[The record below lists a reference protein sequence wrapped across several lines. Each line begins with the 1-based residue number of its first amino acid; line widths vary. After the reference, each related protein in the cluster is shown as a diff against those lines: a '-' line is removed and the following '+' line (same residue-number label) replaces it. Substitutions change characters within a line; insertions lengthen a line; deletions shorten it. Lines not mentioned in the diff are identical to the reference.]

1 VAFDIDANGLLE
13 VSATDRTTGRKQK
26 VSISG
31 GSNLNEQEIKSI
43 IEEAKSKANEDR
55 KKRSVIDR
63 KNSALTLIAQAERR
77 LRDAS
82 LEFGPYGA
90 ERQQRAVEIAIQD
103 VEEYLDDYDPQEL
116 EISVSALQEALFGL
130 NRKFAAER
138 KTDNNPLQGI
148 KNTFGSLKD
157 ELFSDDYWDDDPW
170 DNQMNRNYRNSRY
183 GNSRDDDPWDN
194 DYFLKDY
201 LSILGLS
208 NDFDDKELK
217 KAFRREARKWHPDLN
232 KNDLNAEERF
242 KLINEAY
249 EYLRDP
255 NKRNK
260 NSDVNIQE
268 DYENNNFKTG
278 FPDFQDYLDSLFG
291 YEYNANNEDEY
302 TDEPLDDEST
312 NLENDEFNN
321 YEYPTTSPEEPPP
334 VKLHQDIETII
345 ELTPNEALNGA
356 SILIELEDQTMVEV
370 DTPPFAGDGW
380 RLRLE
385 NIARGGKD
393 HYLQL
398 KVQTESGLRI
408 DGLRVIYK
416 LELFPHDALLGCAV
430 EVPTLDG
437 NVTLQVPPKS
447 STGRMLRLKGRGLA
461 FEDNVGDQYVEIL
474 VVIPADIN
482 DEEIALYTRLQE
494 LSLSDS

>member
-1 VAFDIDANGLLE
+1 M
-13 VSATDRTTGRKQK
+13 TT
-26 VSISG
+26 S
-31 GSNLNEQEIKSI
+31 
-43 IEEAKSKANEDR
+43 SK
-55 KKRSVIDR
+55 
-63 KNSALTLIAQAERR
+63 
-77 LRDAS
+77 
-82 LEFGPYGA
+82 
-90 ERQQRAVEIAIQD
+90 
-103 VEEYLDDYDPQEL
+103 
-116 EISVSALQEALFGL
+116 
-130 NRKFAAER
+130 
-138 KTDNNPLQGI
+138 
-148 KNTFGSLKD
+148 
-157 ELFSDDYWDDDPW
+157 
-170 DNQMNRNYRNSRY
+170 
-183 GNSRDDDPWDN
+183 
-194 DYFLKDY
+194 KDY

-208 NDFDDKELK
+208 HDYDDKELK

-249 EYLRDP
+249 EYLR
-255 NKRNK
+255 NHNIYK
-260 NSDVNIQE
+260 NGSDKNIQE
-268 DYENNNFKTG
+268 DYKNNNFQTG

-291 YEYNANNEDEY
+291 YEYSTNNYDVYNNELFE
-302 TDEPLDDEST
+302 DEPVNIDT
-312 NLENDEFNN
+312 DEFNN

-345 ELTPNEALNGA
+345 ELTPDEALNGA
-356 SILIELEDQTMVEV
+356 SILIELEDETVVEV

-437 NVTLQVPPKS
+437 TVTLQVPPKS
-447 STGRMLRLKGRGLA
+447 STGRMLRLKGRGLT

>member
-1 VAFDIDANGLLE
+1 MVILGTMIHGTMIT
-13 VSATDRTTGRKQK
+13 S
-26 VSISG
+26 
-31 GSNLNEQEIKSI
+31 
-43 IEEAKSKANEDR
+43 SK
-55 KKRSVIDR
+55 
-63 KNSALTLIAQAERR
+63 
-77 LRDAS
+77 
-82 LEFGPYGA
+82 
-90 ERQQRAVEIAIQD
+90 
-103 VEEYLDDYDPQEL
+103 
-116 EISVSALQEALFGL
+116 
-130 NRKFAAER
+130 
-138 KTDNNPLQGI
+138 
-148 KNTFGSLKD
+148 
-157 ELFSDDYWDDDPW
+157 
-170 DNQMNRNYRNSRY
+170 
-183 GNSRDDDPWDN
+183 
-194 DYFLKDY
+194 KDY

-208 NDFDDKELK
+208 PDFDDKELK

-255 NKRNK
+255 NRSK
-260 NSDVNIQE
+260 NRSEHNNNE

-291 YEYNANNEDEY
+291 YEYSQKNYEEYENESFEQESINPNN
-302 TDEPLDDEST
+302 
-312 NLENDEFNN
+312 NEFNN
-321 YEYPTTSPEEPPP
+321 YEYPTASPEEPPP

-345 ELTPNEALNGA
+345 ELTPDEALNGA
-356 SILIELEDQTMVEV
+356 SILIELEDETVVEV

-408 DGLRVIYK
+408 DGLRVLYK

-447 STGRMLRLKGRGLA
+447 STGRMLRLKGRGLT

>member
-1 VAFDIDANGLLE
+1 MVILGMMIHG
-13 VSATDRTTGRKQK
+13 TMT
-26 VSISG
+26 IS
-31 GSNLNEQEIKSI
+31 
-43 IEEAKSKANEDR
+43 SK
-55 KKRSVIDR
+55 
-63 KNSALTLIAQAERR
+63 
-77 LRDAS
+77 
-82 LEFGPYGA
+82 
-90 ERQQRAVEIAIQD
+90 
-103 VEEYLDDYDPQEL
+103 
-116 EISVSALQEALFGL
+116 
-130 NRKFAAER
+130 
-138 KTDNNPLQGI
+138 
-148 KNTFGSLKD
+148 
-157 ELFSDDYWDDDPW
+157 
-170 DNQMNRNYRNSRY
+170 
-183 GNSRDDDPWDN
+183 
-194 DYFLKDY
+194 KDY

-208 NDFDDKELK
+208 PEFDEKELK

-249 EYLRDP
+249 EYLRNP
-255 NKRNK
+255 NKK
-260 NSDVNIQE
+260 NISSDENIQD

-278 FPDFQDYLDSLFG
+278 FPDFQEYLDSLFG
-291 YEYNANNEDEY
+291 YEYSSKNYDEYCNEPFEDESI
-302 TDEPLDDEST
+302 DID
-312 NLENDEFNN
+312 NNEFNN

-334 VKLHQDIETII
+334 VKVHQDIETVI

-356 SILIELEDQTMVEV
+356 SILIELEDETVVEV

-408 DGLRVIYK
+408 DGLRVHYK

-437 NVTLQVPPKS
+437 YVTLQVPPKS
-447 STGRMLRLKGRGLA
+447 STGRMLRMKGRGLT

>member
-1 VAFDIDANGLLE
+1 MVTLGTMIHG
-13 VSATDRTTGRKQK
+13 TMTT
-26 VSISG
+26 S
-31 GSNLNEQEIKSI
+31 
-43 IEEAKSKANEDR
+43 SK
-55 KKRSVIDR
+55 
-63 KNSALTLIAQAERR
+63 
-77 LRDAS
+77 
-82 LEFGPYGA
+82 
-90 ERQQRAVEIAIQD
+90 
-103 VEEYLDDYDPQEL
+103 
-116 EISVSALQEALFGL
+116 
-130 NRKFAAER
+130 
-138 KTDNNPLQGI
+138 
-148 KNTFGSLKD
+148 
-157 ELFSDDYWDDDPW
+157 
-170 DNQMNRNYRNSRY
+170 
-183 GNSRDDDPWDN
+183 
-194 DYFLKDY
+194 KDY

-208 NDFDDKELK
+208 PDFDDKELK

-242 KLINEAY
+242 KLINQAY
-249 EYLRDP
+249 EYLRNP
-255 NKRNK
+255 NIRK
-260 NSDVNIQE
+260 NISDENIQD

-278 FPDFQDYLDSLFG
+278 FPDFEDYLDSLFG
-291 YEYNANNEDEY
+291 YEYSPKNYEEYKNEQFD
-302 TDEPLDDEST
+302 
-312 NLENDEFNN
+312 DEFNN

-345 ELTPNEALNGA
+345 ELTPDEALNGA
-356 SILIELEDQTMVEV
+356 SILIELEDETVVEV

-408 DGLRVIYK
+408 DGLRVLYK

-447 STGRMLRLKGRGLA
+447 STGRMLRLKGRGLT

>member
-1 VAFDIDANGLLE
+1 MVILGMMIHG
-13 VSATDRTTGRKQK
+13 TMT
-26 VSISG
+26 IS
-31 GSNLNEQEIKSI
+31 
-43 IEEAKSKANEDR
+43 SK
-55 KKRSVIDR
+55 
-63 KNSALTLIAQAERR
+63 
-77 LRDAS
+77 
-82 LEFGPYGA
+82 
-90 ERQQRAVEIAIQD
+90 
-103 VEEYLDDYDPQEL
+103 
-116 EISVSALQEALFGL
+116 
-130 NRKFAAER
+130 
-138 KTDNNPLQGI
+138 
-148 KNTFGSLKD
+148 
-157 ELFSDDYWDDDPW
+157 
-170 DNQMNRNYRNSRY
+170 
-183 GNSRDDDPWDN
+183 
-194 DYFLKDY
+194 KDY

-208 NDFDDKELK
+208 HDFDDKELK

-249 EYLRDP
+249 EYLRES
-255 NKRNK
+255 K
-260 NSDVNIQE
+260 NSKENLDENIYK

-278 FPDFQDYLDSLFG
+278 FPEFQDYLDSLFG
-291 YEYNANNEDEY
+291 YEYTPKDYDEY
-302 TDEPLDDEST
+302 DNESLDDESI
-312 NLENDEFNN
+312 NDEFNN
-321 YEYPTTSPEEPPP
+321 YEYPATSPEEPPP
-334 VKLHQDIETII
+334 VKLHQDIETVI
-345 ELTPNEALNGA
+345 ELTPYEALNGA
-356 SILIELEDQTMVEV
+356 SILIELEDETVVEV

-408 DGLRVIYK
+408 DGLRVLYK

-437 NVTLQVPPKS
+437 YVTLQVPPKS
-447 STGRMLRLKGRGLA
+447 STGRMLRLKGRGLT

>member
-1 VAFDIDANGLLE
+1 MVILG
-13 VSATDRTTGRKQK
+13 TMIHGTMTT
-26 VSISG
+26 S
-31 GSNLNEQEIKSI
+31 
-43 IEEAKSKANEDR
+43 SK
-55 KKRSVIDR
+55 
-63 KNSALTLIAQAERR
+63 
-77 LRDAS
+77 
-82 LEFGPYGA
+82 
-90 ERQQRAVEIAIQD
+90 
-103 VEEYLDDYDPQEL
+103 
-116 EISVSALQEALFGL
+116 
-130 NRKFAAER
+130 
-138 KTDNNPLQGI
+138 
-148 KNTFGSLKD
+148 
-157 ELFSDDYWDDDPW
+157 
-170 DNQMNRNYRNSRY
+170 
-183 GNSRDDDPWDN
+183 
-194 DYFLKDY
+194 KDY

-208 NDFDDKELK
+208 PDFDDKELK

-242 KLINEAY
+242 KLINQAY
-249 EYLRDP
+249 EYLRNP
-255 NKRNK
+255 NIRK
-260 NSDVNIQE
+260 NISDENNQD

-291 YEYNANNEDEY
+291 YEYSPKNYEEYDNESFEDE
-302 TDEPLDDEST
+302 SINT
-312 NLENDEFNN
+312 NNDEFNN

-334 VKLHQDIETII
+334 VKLHQDIETVI
-345 ELTPNEALNGA
+345 ELTPDEALNGA
-356 SILIELEDQTMVEV
+356 SILIELEDETVVEV

-408 DGLRVIYK
+408 DGLRVLYK

-447 STGRMLRLKGRGLA
+447 STGRMLRLKGRGLT

>member
-1 VAFDIDANGLLE
+1 MVILG
-13 VSATDRTTGRKQK
+13 TMIHGTMTT
-26 VSISG
+26 S
-31 GSNLNEQEIKSI
+31 
-43 IEEAKSKANEDR
+43 SK
-55 KKRSVIDR
+55 
-63 KNSALTLIAQAERR
+63 
-77 LRDAS
+77 
-82 LEFGPYGA
+82 
-90 ERQQRAVEIAIQD
+90 
-103 VEEYLDDYDPQEL
+103 
-116 EISVSALQEALFGL
+116 
-130 NRKFAAER
+130 
-138 KTDNNPLQGI
+138 
-148 KNTFGSLKD
+148 
-157 ELFSDDYWDDDPW
+157 
-170 DNQMNRNYRNSRY
+170 
-183 GNSRDDDPWDN
+183 
-194 DYFLKDY
+194 KDY
-201 LSILGLS
+201 LSILGL
-208 NDFDDKELK
+208 NPDFDDKELK

-249 EYLRDP
+249 EYLSNPKKTID
-255 NKRNK
+255 
-260 NSDVNIQE
+260 SADESI
-268 DYENNNFKTG
+268 DDDHFDNFKTG

-291 YEYNANNEDEY
+291 YEYSPKNYNEYNDEQ
-302 TDEPLDDEST
+302 LDDETS
-312 NLENDEFNN
+312 NIDNDEFNN
-321 YEYPTTSPEEPPP
+321 YGYPATSPEEPPP

-345 ELTPNEALNGA
+345 ELTPDEALSGA
-356 SILIELEDQTMVEV
+356 SILIELEDQTVVEV

-398 KVQTESGLRI
+398 KVQTQNGLRI
-408 DGLRVIYK
+408 DGLRVLYK

-447 STGRMLRLKGRGLA
+447 STGRMLRLKGRGLT

>member
-1 VAFDIDANGLLE
+1 M
-13 VSATDRTTGRKQK
+13 TT
-26 VSISG
+26 S
-31 GSNLNEQEIKSI
+31 
-43 IEEAKSKANEDR
+43 SK
-55 KKRSVIDR
+55 
-63 KNSALTLIAQAERR
+63 
-77 LRDAS
+77 
-82 LEFGPYGA
+82 
-90 ERQQRAVEIAIQD
+90 
-103 VEEYLDDYDPQEL
+103 
-116 EISVSALQEALFGL
+116 
-130 NRKFAAER
+130 
-138 KTDNNPLQGI
+138 
-148 KNTFGSLKD
+148 
-157 ELFSDDYWDDDPW
+157 
-170 DNQMNRNYRNSRY
+170 
-183 GNSRDDDPWDN
+183 
-194 DYFLKDY
+194 KDY
-201 LSILGLS
+201 LSILGLPP
-208 NDFDDKELK
+208 DFDDKELK

-255 NKRNK
+255 NVRK
-260 NSDVNIQE
+260 NSSDEKSQDNK
-268 DYENNNFKTG
+268 DNNNFEKG

-291 YEYNANNEDEY
+291 YEYSPKNYEEY
-302 TDEPLDDEST
+302 DDESFDDESI
-312 NLENDEFNN
+312 NINNNEFNN
-321 YEYPTTSPEEPPP
+321 HDYPTTSPEEPPP
-334 VKLHQDIETII
+334 VKLYQDIETII
-345 ELTPNEALNGA
+345 ELTPDEALSGA
-356 SILIELEDQTMVEV
+356 SILIELEDQTVVEV

-398 KVQTESGLRI
+398 KVQTENGLRI
-408 DGLRVIYK
+408 DGLRVLYK

-447 STGRMLRLKGRGLA
+447 STGRMLRLKGRGLT

>member
-1 VAFDIDANGLLE
+1 MVILG
-13 VSATDRTTGRKQK
+13 TMIHGTMTT
-26 VSISG
+26 S
-31 GSNLNEQEIKSI
+31 
-43 IEEAKSKANEDR
+43 SK
-55 KKRSVIDR
+55 
-63 KNSALTLIAQAERR
+63 
-77 LRDAS
+77 
-82 LEFGPYGA
+82 
-90 ERQQRAVEIAIQD
+90 
-103 VEEYLDDYDPQEL
+103 
-116 EISVSALQEALFGL
+116 
-130 NRKFAAER
+130 
-138 KTDNNPLQGI
+138 
-148 KNTFGSLKD
+148 
-157 ELFSDDYWDDDPW
+157 
-170 DNQMNRNYRNSRY
+170 
-183 GNSRDDDPWDN
+183 
-194 DYFLKDY
+194 KDY
-201 LSILGLS
+201 LSILGLPP
-208 NDFDDKELK
+208 DFDDKELK

-255 NKRNK
+255 NVRK
-260 NSDVNIQE
+260 NSSDEKNQG
-268 DYENNNFKTG
+268 DKENNNFEKG

-291 YEYNANNEDEY
+291 YEYSPKNYEEY
-302 TDEPLDDEST
+302 DDESFDDESINT
-312 NLENDEFNN
+312 NNDEFNN
-321 YEYPTTSPEEPPP
+321 HDYPTTSPDEPPP
-334 VKLHQDIETII
+334 VKLDQDIETII
-345 ELTPNEALNGA
+345 ELTPDEALNGA
-356 SILIELEDQTMVEV
+356 SILIELEDETVVEV

-408 DGLRVIYK
+408 DGLRVLYK

-447 STGRMLRLKGRGLA
+447 STGRMLRLKGRGLT

>member
-1 VAFDIDANGLLE
+1 MVILG
-13 VSATDRTTGRKQK
+13 TMIHGTMTT
-26 VSISG
+26 S
-31 GSNLNEQEIKSI
+31 
-43 IEEAKSKANEDR
+43 SK
-55 KKRSVIDR
+55 
-63 KNSALTLIAQAERR
+63 
-77 LRDAS
+77 
-82 LEFGPYGA
+82 
-90 ERQQRAVEIAIQD
+90 
-103 VEEYLDDYDPQEL
+103 
-116 EISVSALQEALFGL
+116 
-130 NRKFAAER
+130 
-138 KTDNNPLQGI
+138 
-148 KNTFGSLKD
+148 
-157 ELFSDDYWDDDPW
+157 
-170 DNQMNRNYRNSRY
+170 
-183 GNSRDDDPWDN
+183 
-194 DYFLKDY
+194 KDY

-208 NDFDDKELK
+208 HNYDDKELK

-249 EYLRDP
+249 EYLS
-255 NKRNK
+255 NHNTNK
-260 NSDVNIQE
+260 NGSDKNIQE
-268 DYENNNFKTG
+268 DYKNNNFQTG

-291 YEYNANNEDEY
+291 YEYSPNNYDEYNNELFE
-302 TDEPLDDEST
+302 DEPVNIDT
-312 NLENDEFNN
+312 DEFNN
-321 YEYPTTSPEEPPP
+321 YGYPTTSPEEPPP

-345 ELTPNEALNGA
+345 ELTPDEALNGA
-356 SILIELEDQTMVEV
+356 SILIELEDETVVEV

-398 KVQTESGLRI
+398 RVQTESGLRI

-437 NVTLQVPPKS
+437 TVTLQVPPKS
-447 STGRMLRLKGRGLA
+447 STGRMLRLKGRGLT